1 MNKASKI
8 IEKIKT
14 IKGKRNVNPIKKV
27 NEAKELP
34 HISTAS
40 EEKQATWEKMVDR
53 GDHPEQA
60 ANRLGHTTIDPKT
73 K

>member
-14 IKGKRNVNPIKKV
+14 IKGKKNINPVKKV
-27 NEAKELP
+27 NEEKEAP
-34 HISTAS
+34 HISTAPRDIQD
-40 EEKQATWEKMVDR
+40 KWEKMVDR

-60 ANRLGHTTIDPKT
+60 ARRLGHTTKDSNNK
-73 K
+73 

>member
-14 IKGKRNVNPIKKV
+14 IKGKRNVNPIKRV

-40 EEKQATWEKMVDR
+40 ENIQ
-53 GDHPEQA
+53 
-60 ANRLGHTTIDPKT
+60 T